1 MEKKSGILVWAGYF
15 YIILPILIFFI
26 GWCNSLTAVTG
37 VICIL
42 ISSFFLYKNTPKI
55 WFPSTKKEIILL
67 GSIFV
72 ISLIWV
78 YSSGIG
84 ALVFQNF
91 DHNCRNPIF
100 ELMVNQN
107 WPVESSNRL
116 AILTYYIGFWLP
128 PAVVGK
134 IFHSTQIGYYAQVLW
149 ASIGVFLFFY
159 YVLAT
164 LKKKTLWPVILFIFF
179 SGLDII
185 GEFLIHG
192 GSRTFFNPVSHLEWW
207 YPGMQFSSFT
217 TQLYWVFNQ
226 AIPAWIITMLIY
238 LQRNNKNMIFIYSCM
253 FLHSTLPA
261 IGILPFLA
269 YCGLKNNLPDNH
281 GILSLKNILNSIKT
295 ALTFENIAGGGIIT
309 IVTYLYLSNNVA
321 GGNFALR
328 IPHPT
333 VWIFYLL
340 EAGIFVLCIWKY
352 NKKNVILYLIT
363 IMLLIYPFIRIGFS
377 NDFCMRATIPA
388 LVLLYL
394 LVVQT
399 FDRGDIQK
407 DKPILVIMI
416 ASLLIG
422 AVTPL
427 HEMTRTIVR
436 TASGITK
443 VKPDLGFDNFFGWK
457 EDNSFLKYFGKKKD

>member
-217 TQLYWVFNQ
+217 TQLY
-226 AIPAWIITMLIY
+226 
-238 LQRNNKNMIFIYSCM
+238 
-253 FLHSTLPA
+253 
-261 IGILPFLA
+261 
-269 YCGLKNNLPDNH
+269 
-281 GILSLKNILNSIKT
+281 
-295 ALTFENIAGGGIIT
+295 
-309 IVTYLYLSNNVA
+309 
-321 GGNFALR
+321 
-328 IPHPT
+328 
-333 VWIFYLL
+333 
-340 EAGIFVLCIWKY
+340 
-352 NKKNVILYLIT
+352 
-363 IMLLIYPFIRIGFS
+363 
-377 NDFCMRATIPA
+377 
-388 LVLLYL
+388 
-394 LVVQT
+394 
-399 FDRGDIQK
+399 
-407 DKPILVIMI
+407 
-416 ASLLIG
+416 
-422 AVTPL
+422 
-427 HEMTRTIVR
+427 
-436 TASGITK
+436 
-443 VKPDLGFDNFFGWK
+443 
-457 EDNSFLKYFGKKKD
+457 